1 MIFGGSRRGAGGPV
15 AGRGRL
21 LLLVGGVGCTGVT
34 GVDLLARPNGKVPRE
49 ALDGVVKSWSLTE
62 ETEPFREGLGGT
74 RASFGGAN
82 LEARRGVKECE
93 RECVYEGGGCAG
105 DRL

>member
-1 MIFGGSRRGAGGPV
+1 MILGGSRRGAGVPV

-21 LLLVGGVGCTGVT
+21 WLLIGGVGCTGVT
-34 GVDLLARPNGKVPRE
+34 GVLDLPDVPRPNGNAARE
-49 ALDGVVKSWSLTE
+49 ALDGVVRSWSLAD

-74 RASFGGAN
+74 RASFGGTS

-93 RECVYEGGGCAG
+93 REWVCDDGA
-105 DRL
+105 